1 MANFYGIVSVQEA
14 QAYLAHPILGRRL
27 RECVDAMNGL
37 EGLSAEQVLGPVDA
51 AKFRSCLTLFGIVDP
66 NEPIFREALNKY
78 FDNIP
83 DEASLAAAPARRA
96 AG

>member
-1 MANFYGIVSVQEA
+1 M
-14 QAYLAHPILGRRL
+14 RR
-27 RECVDAMNGL
+27 RNEGL